1 MRKPPTLLLAT
12 IFACTVAYAARGQQA
27 SAPEAAKP
35 SDPTHFY
42 RLDFVVKE
50 SDQGKVLNQ
59 RSYSLGVAAAGT
71 VERREWWSL
80 RAGTKVPVNNSY
92 ADVGFNADVRAD
104 DMGNGAVQLRLKAD
118 LSSVPVDATS
128 TSAMPTIRQMR
139 VEEAVLIPVG
149 RPTVVFSGEDPASR
163 HQFQLEVTAVPQK

>member
-1 MRKPPTLLLAT
+1 
-12 IFACTVAYAARGQQA
+12 
-27 SAPEAAKP
+27 
-35 SDPTHFY
+35 
-42 RLDFVVKE
+42 
-50 SDQGKVLNQ
+50 
-59 RSYSLGVAAAGT
+59 
-71 VERREWWSL
+71 
-80 RAGTKVPVNNSY
+80 VPVNNSY

-104 DMGNGAVQLRLKAD
+104 DMGNGAVQLRLKA
-118 LSSVPVDATS
+118 LSSVPADAAS